1 MREAKTSALRATHIY
16 NWNRRGSMNSLH
28 QTEKPEGVCVCS
40 RLFGYTGPINTY
52 AHLWRYATIHTIA
65 RQFLLVQYEK
75 KFTSLASCAVCYVSS
90 NC

>member
-40 RLFGYTGPINTY
+40 RLFGYTGTPMEICY
-52 AHLWRYATIHTIA
+52 KHTIA